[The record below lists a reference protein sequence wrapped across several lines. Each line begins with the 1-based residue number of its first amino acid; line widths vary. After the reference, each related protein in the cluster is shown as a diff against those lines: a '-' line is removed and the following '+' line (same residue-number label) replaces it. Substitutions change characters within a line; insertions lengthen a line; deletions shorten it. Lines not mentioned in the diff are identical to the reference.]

1 MGFKE
6 NFVWGAATAAYQVEG
21 GYNLD
26 GKGLN
31 IWDVLCKKEDFI
43 KDNHNG
49 NTACDHYHRYKED
62 VRHMA
67 ELGIKGY
74 RFSISWARIMPDGTG
89 RINQEGIKF
98 YDGLIN
104 ELFKYGIT
112 PYVTLFHWDY
122 PYELYKK
129 GAWLNK
135 DSPSWFAEYT
145 KVVVDSFSDR
155 VKHWMTL
162 NEPQCFIGLGYDRGL
177 HAPGLK
183 LPLDQVLLATHNAL
197 LAHGMA
203 VKVIRENAKL
213 APIIGYA
220 PVGVIKIP
228 KTESLKDIEAARRS
242 TFEMEGTSTW
252 NNTWWM
258 DPVFL
263 GKYPEDGLKIYE
275 PYMPIIGQND
285 MKIISEPLDFCG
297 ANIYNGATVS
307 SNIDGVTTY
316 QDRVPGY
323 AETSTEWP
331 VTPDCL
337 YWGPKFLYERYKKP
351 ILITENGMANND
363 WINLDGKV
371 HDPQRID
378 FMNRYLL
385 DLRRAVDDGIDI
397 MGYMYWTLLD
407 NFEWCEGYHK
417 RFGLIHVDFDS
428 KNRTLKDS
436 ALWYKNTIA
445 TNGKLL

>member
-31 IWDVLCKKEDFI
+31 VWDVLCKKQNFI

-49 NTACDHYHRYKED
+49 NTACDHYHRYIED
-62 VRHMA
+62 VKLMS
-67 ELGIKGY
+67 ELGIKAY
-74 RFSISWARIMPDGTG
+74 RFSISWARILPDGIG
-89 RINQEGIKF
+89 RINQEGINF

-104 ELFKYGIT
+104 ELLLHGIT

-129 GAWLNK
+129 GGWLNK
-135 DSPSWFAEYT
+135 DSPSWFEEYT
-145 KVVVDSFSDR
+145 KVVVDCFSDR

-162 NEPQCFIGLGYDRGL
+162 NEPQCYIGLGHESGM

-183 LPLDQVLLATHNAL
+183 LPLDQVLLATHNTL
-197 LAHGMA
+197 LAHGKA

-228 KTESLKDIEAARRS
+228 KTESLRDIEAARKA
-242 TFEMEGTSTW
+242 TFEMETASLW

-263 GKYPEDGLKIYE
+263 GEYPADGLKIYE
-275 PYMPIIGQND
+275 PYMPIIKQND
-285 MKIISEPLDFCG
+285 MKIIGQPLDFCG
-297 ANIYNGATVS
+297 ANMYNGASVS
-307 SNIDGVTTY
+307 ANIDGGIVNEG
-316 QDRVPGY
+316 RSPGF

-331 VTPDCL
+331 VTPECL

-363 WINLDGKV
+363 WISLGGKV

-378 FMNRYLL
+378 FMHRYLME
-385 DLRRAVDDGIDI
+385 LRRAVDDGIDI

-407 NFEWCEGYHK
+407 NFEWAEGYHK

-428 KNRTLKDS
+428 KVRTIKDS
-436 ALWYKNTIA
+436 ALWYKNTIT